1 MSGKSYPT
9 VYPAGY
15 RIFKKAGYPVQPYK
29 IYTRISSTTK
39 HVLFFIRKR
48 QIIKMCKDNR
58 ASPTAIILAE
68 RTKTVNITIYWNI
81 CTSTS
86 MLLSS
91 LYGYIFMFIILQF
104 LKGQLLEKVKH
115 FFLRQSALSG
125 SWKAG

>member
-1 MSGKSYPT
+1 
-9 VYPAGY
+9 
-15 RIFKKAGYPVQPYK
+15 
-29 IYTRISSTTK
+29 
-39 HVLFFIRKR
+39 
-48 QIIKMCKDNR
+48 MCKDNR

-125 SWKAG
+125 SWKVG

>member
-86 MLLSS
+86 MLLKYSVAYRGTFLCS
-91 LYGYIFMFIILQF
+91 LYYN
-104 LKGQLLEKVKH
+104 
-115 FFLRQSALSG
+115 S
-125 SWKAG
+125 